1 MKPEEEK
8 NEVGSLVMASL
19 GDVFNV
25 CLELYPVEVNSFRV
39 LLASESKMSE
49 SASSDAYEIYKKEGS
64 RFWDVSL
71 CSPAV
76 TMFEFYGD
84 YCYSATLWRRSSS
97 WFFIRSANYFY
108 RIGYKML
115 AFFKGFSTTI
125 FFLLLF
131 SAFTWK
137 FKLRSLRFSFCS
149 LGV

>member
-64 RFWDVSL
+64 RF
-71 CSPAV
+71 
-76 TMFEFYGD
+76 
-84 YCYSATLWRRSSS
+84 
-97 WFFIRSANYFY
+97 
-108 RIGYKML
+108 
-115 AFFKGFSTTI
+115 
-125 FFLLLF
+125 
-131 SAFTWK
+131 
-137 FKLRSLRFSFCS
+137 
-149 LGV
+149 